1 MILPSDKKRHSKV
14 GIGAVAALVLGL
26 CSSGS
31 GAVTRGQADSAY
43 TAWYNLY
50 WNNSNNTFYKKDNKT
65 GRIDFW
71 RYAHDWETMMD
82 RYELTRDP
90 VYVTQMKAAWTGFNR
105 TNGMGLDWKQN
116 DFNDDIEWW
125 VISATR
131 AYLLTGDT
139 AYSNTAKRSFDWLY
153 STQWDMTLGGGIWWK
168 NNERGSKNACS
179 NGPAA
184 NAALNLYEIYKDNAY
199 LDKAKAIYKWERG
212 ALFNANS
219 GSIADNMRANGSV
232 GGGALFYNQGTFLGP
247 AFRLFKITG
256 DSSYYRDAIKAI
268 DYVKNN
274 MSNRTTGIL
283 NNGGY
288 TGDGATFLV
297 IFIRNM
303 MDVIRV
309 GKQKQ
314 YLDWMVLNAETAWK
328 NRRKSDN
335 IMSSNFGSLAPASGL
350 ESSSSTGGVAIVTLA
365 VLATDPNS
373 AVNPKKKVSFR
384 DSGMNGGEIF
394 SIDGRK
400 VTGIRN
406 GNSTLFLQRAPNG
419 EVIRRVHLR

>member
-1 MILPSDKKRHSKV
+1 MSIAISLAL
-14 GIGAVAALVLGL
+14 GMGASVSA
-26 CSSGS
+26 
-31 GAVTRGQADSAY
+31 AVTRGQADSAY

-50 WNNSNNTFYKKDNKT
+50 WNGSNSTFFKKDNKT

-71 RYAHDWETMMD
+71 RYAHDWETIMD

-105 TNGMGLDWKQN
+105 TNGMGTDWKQN

-125 VISATR
+125 IISASR
-131 AYLLTGDT
+131 AYLLTKDT
-139 AYSNTAKRSFDWLY
+139 AYSNAAQKNFDWLY
-153 STQWDMTLGGGIWWK
+153 ATQWDMTLGGGIWWK
-168 NNERGSKNACS
+168 NNEKAGKHACS

-184 NAALNLYEIYKDNAY
+184 VSALNLYEITKDAAY

-219 GSIADNMRANGSV
+219 GSVADNMRASGSV

-247 AFRLFKITG
+247 AYRLFTITG
-256 DSSYYRDAIKAI
+256 DSAYYRDAIKAI
-268 DYVKNN
+268 DYVKNS

-283 NNGGY
+283 NNSGY

-309 GKQKQ
+309 GKQKT
-314 YLDWMVLNAETAWK
+314 YLDWMVLNAESAWK
-328 NRRKSDN
+328 NRRQSDN

-350 ESSSSTGGVAIVTLA
+350 ESSSSTGGVAILTLT
-365 VLATDPNS
+365 VLATQPTGIVFRGKRGLS
-373 AVNPKKKVSFR
+373 ANLSATL
-384 DSGMNGGEIF
+384 GERF
-394 SIDGRK
+394 SVDGRK
-400 VTGIRN
+400 AAGKSNVN
-406 GNSTLFLQRAPNG
+406 GDGNGKGDATPLLRRQR
-419 EVIRRVHLR
+419 R

>member
-1 MILPSDKKRHSKV
+1 MILLSDKKRHSKV
-14 GIGAVAALVLGL
+14 GLGAAAALVLGL
-26 CSSGS
+26 CTSGS
-31 GAVTRGQADSAY
+31 AAVTRAQADSAY

-50 WNNSNNTFYKKDNKT
+50 WNSSNNTFFKKDNRT

-82 RYELTRDP
+82 RYELTHDP
-90 VYVTQMKAAWTGFNR
+90 LYVTQMKAAWTGFNK

-153 STQWDMTLGGGIWWK
+153 STQWDNTLGGGIWWK
-168 NNERGSKNACS
+168 NTERGSKNACS

-184 NAALNLYEIYKDNAY
+184 NAALNLYEITKDASY

-219 GSIADNMRANGSV
+219 GSVSDNMRANGSV

-247 AFRLFKITG
+247 AYRLFKLTG

-283 NNGGY
+283 NSGGY
-288 TGDGATFLV
+288 TGDFSTFLV
-297 IFIRNM
+297 IFVRNM

-314 YLDWMVLNAETAWK
+314 YMDWMMLNADAAWK
-328 NRRKSDN
+328 NRRKTDN
-335 IMSSNFGSLAPASGL
+335 IMSSNFGSLAPETGL

-365 VLATDPNS
+365 VLATQPGS
-373 AVNPKKKVSFR
+373 PVIQAKRVSFHGIGPN
-384 DSGMNGGEIF
+384 DGELF
-394 SIDGRK
+394 SIDGK
-400 VTGIRN
+400 KMTGIRN
-406 GNSTLFLQRAPNG
+406 AHSALFLQRASDG
-419 EVIRRVHLR
+419 QVVRRIRLR